1 VSIFITRYVA
11 GMERCLGHRRCGSGI
26 HVHGDDVMD
35 RKNRIGRREHL
46 EILKI
51 LQDLGEGAVAV
62 NKGQLRPLRLNTI
75 LGALEESIARRN
87 REGRIWP
94 AFLDQLW
101 IGRLVD
107 DPRPSR
113 SPKMRHDGSRRT

>member
-1 VSIFITRYVA
+1 
-11 GMERCLGHRRCGSGI
+11 
-26 HVHGDDVMD
+26 MD
-35 RKNRIGRREHL
+35 RNNRIGRRERS

-51 LQDLGEGAVAV
+51 LQGLGDGVVAI
-62 NKGQLRPLRLNTI
+62 NKSQLRPLRPNTI

-94 AFLDQLW
+94 AFLDQFW